1 MFVKLEV
8 PQSTLAK
15 SRRYFIVINL
25 VVCSFITP
33 DFVSTFFAIIPFQ
46 VLFEICVLIGARKA
60 AN

>member
-1 MFVKLEV
+1 MFVKLQI
-8 PQSTLAK
+8 PQSTLIK

-25 VVCSFITP
+25 VVCSFITQ
-33 DFVSTFFAIIPFQ
+33 DFVSTFFTIIPMQ